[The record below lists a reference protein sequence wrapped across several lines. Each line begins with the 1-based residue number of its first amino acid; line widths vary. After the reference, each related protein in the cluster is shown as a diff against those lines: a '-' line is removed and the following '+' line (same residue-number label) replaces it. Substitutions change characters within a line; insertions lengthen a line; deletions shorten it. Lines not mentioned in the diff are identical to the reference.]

1 MILLNR
7 DIRLLR
13 LPALVIDKS
22 AFVLTFLVAL
32 ACFNRPSRLLLL
44 HGRRL
49 YAASA
54 STGQTCLPAHCKPNN
69 APPAWLLLLLPGHYS
84 DRLSSLHTVISHKN
98 YKVSLHTSMLMSIY
112 LKFFMNH
119 AVNIGPIF
127 GQKLHRWGKYSSF
140 YSTHSFLNSFLSSI
154 KKSWVNEKYICL
166 IILF

>member
-7 DIRLLR
+7 DIRLLS

-44 HGRRL
+44 LLHGRRL

-54 STGQTCLPAHCKPNN
+54 STGHTCLPAHCKPNN

-84 DRLSSLHTVISHKN
+84 DRLSSLHTVISHEN
-98 YKVSLHTSMLMSIY
+98 YKVSFYKSMLMSIY
-112 LKFFMNH
+112 LKFFLNH
-119 AVNIGPIF
+119 AVNMGPIF
-127 GQKLHRWGKYSSF
+127 GQKLHRYSSLHNF
-140 YSTHSFLNSFLSSI
+140 FLNSF
-154 KKSWVNEKYICL
+154 
-166 IILF
+166 

>member
-1 MILLNR
+1 M
-7 DIRLLR
+7 
-13 LPALVIDKS
+13 PALVIDKS

-44 HGRRL
+44 LHGRRL

-54 STGQTCLPAHCKPNN
+54 STGHTCLPAHCKPPNN

-98 YKVSLHTSMLMSIY
+98 YKVSLHKSMLMSVY

-119 AVNIGPIF
+119 GVNIGPIF
-127 GQKLHRWGKYSSF
+127 GAKATSMGKIFFILQYIF
-140 YSTHSFLNSFLSSI
+140 LLNSFLCNI
-154 KKSWVNEKYICL
+154 KNL
-166 IILF
+166 R

>member
-32 ACFNRPSRLLLL
+32 ACFNRPSRLLL

-54 STGQTCLPAHCKPNN
+54 STGHTCLPAHCKAAQQCATSLAATTAAWPLQR
-69 APPAWLLLLLPGHYS
+69 PAFL
-84 DRLSSLHTVISHKN
+84 
-98 YKVSLHTSMLMSIY
+98 
-112 LKFFMNH
+112 
-119 AVNIGPIF
+119 A
-127 GQKLHRWGKYSSF
+127 
-140 YSTHSFLNSFLSSI
+140 THSDFT
-154 KKSWVNEKYICL
+154 
-166 IILF
+166 

>member
-13 LPALVIDKS
+13 LPVLVIDKS

-54 STGQTCLPAHCKPNN
+54 LAGLNLLAGPTMRHQPGCCYCLAITATGFPR
-69 APPAWLLLLLPGHYS
+69 Y
-84 DRLSSLHTVISHKN
+84 
-98 YKVSLHTSMLMSIY
+98 
-112 LKFFMNH
+112 
-119 AVNIGPIF
+119 
-127 GQKLHRWGKYSSF
+127 
-140 YSTHSFLNSFLSSI
+140 TH
-154 KKSWVNEKYICL
+154 
-166 IILF
+166 

>member
-44 HGRRL
+44 LLHGRRL

-54 STGQTCLPAHCKPNN
+54 STGHTCLPAHCKPNN
-69 APPAWLLLLLPGHYS
+69 APPARLILLLPGHYS

-98 YKVSLHTSMLMSIY
+98 YKVSLHKSMLMSIY
-112 LKFFMNH
+112 LKFH
-119 AVNIGPIF
+119 ALNIRPLF
-127 GQKLHRWGKYSSF
+127 GRKLDGEKYSSF
-140 YSTHSFLNSFLSSI
+140 YSTFLSNM
-154 KKSWVNEKYICL
+154 KNL
-166 IILF
+166 G

>member
-54 STGQTCLPAHCKPNN
+54 STGHTCLPAHCKPNN
-69 APPAWLLLLLPGHYS
+69 APPAWLLLLLPGHYN

-98 YKVSLHTSMLMSIY
+98 DKVSLHKSMLMSIY
-112 LKFFMNH
+112 QKFFMIH
-119 AVNIGPIF
+119 SVNIRPIF
-127 GQKLHRWGKYSSF
+127 GQKLHRWGKYSLF
-140 YSTHSFLNSFLSSI
+140 YSTYFFQNSFLNNI
-154 KKSWVNEKYICL
+154 KKWLHTYVY
-166 IILF
+166 

>member
-44 HGRRL
+44 LHCRRL

-54 STGQTCLPAHCKPNN
+54 STGHTDLPAHCKPNTGL
-69 APPAWLLLLLPGHYS
+69 AACTTAAYYS
-84 DRLSSLHTVISHKN
+84 DRLSSLHTVISHEN
-98 YKVSLHTSMLMSIY
+98 YKVSLHKSMLISIY

-119 AVNIGPIF
+119 ALNMGLII
-127 GQKLHRWGKYSSF
+127 GQKIRR
-140 YSTHSFLNSFLSSI
+140 
-154 KKSWVNEKYICL
+154 
-166 IILF
+166 